1 MYKIL
6 ILFDAPGWAYHFRA
20 LALKKYKPVDFSIV
34 DISSRYG
41 MELKKCNYD
50 LVFQLAYSYV
60 KPVRE
65 HLQKNKYK
73 CKLISSYNIG
83 YNHNNSWLDSTIKY
97 SDAVI
102 INNFEMWD
110 KSGRRPNTYH
120 ISNGV
125 DSFVYHVK
133 IPYEQRRFKALWVG
147 SKFHR
152 KVKNYDNILI
162 PLSRELNRRKI
173 LTDFKLVNS
182 TGHERLSS
190 DKMCDWYNTGQCYVV
205 ASTAE
210 GTPNPMLESAACG
223 LPIVSTKVGNAPE
236 LIKDGYNGYLCERT
250 VQSLLDGVLKVQQRK
265 EEMSKNILESIKS
278 WDWSIRSKEFFDL
291 FRKVIN
297 NK

>member
-6 ILFDAPGWAYHFRA
+6 ILYDVPNWAYFYRA
-20 LALKKYKPVDFSIV
+20 QALQKYKPVDFLV
-34 DISSRYG
+34 DISARYG
-41 MELKKCNYD
+41 AELKKCKYD
-50 LVFQLAYSYV
+50 LIFQLAYSYV

-65 HLQKNKYK
+65 HLQKNHYN

-83 YNHNNSWLDSTIKY
+83 YNHNNQWLDSTIKY

-110 KSGRRPNTYH
+110 KSGRRQNTYH

-125 DSFVYHVK
+125 DCNTFKVK
-133 IPYEQRRFKALWVG
+133 IPYNLRKFRALWIG

-162 PLSRELNRRKI
+162 PLSRELNIRKI

-182 TGHERLSS
+182 TGRDRLSQ
-190 DKMCDWYNTGQCYVV
+190 DQMNEWYNTGQCYVV
-205 ASTAE
+205 ASTTE
-210 GTPNPMLESAACG
+210 GTPNPALEASACG
-223 LPIVSTKVGNAPE
+223 LPVVSTSCGNMPE
-236 LIKDGYNGYLCERT
+236 IIKNDYNGYLCERT
-250 VQSLLDGVLKVQQRK
+250 VQSLLDGILKVQQRK

-278 WDWSIRSKEFFDL
+278 WDWSIRSKEFYDL

-297 NK
+297 SK